1 MNPFEALD
9 GLHQKASAN
18 FSFFDRLAVVENYSI
33 GIEQELRY
41 LQKNS
46 GIFDRKAWLLLEL
59 NGVDAKN
66 FLQGMVSSDLEKID
80 IHQIQPALI
89 CQSKGKIQ
97 HVLEIWRTSQY
108 SWVLSCYPGEGF
120 LVANLLDKFHIREN
134 FEFQLLTPSIL
145 RLDLRGPRSRN
156 VLEILG
162 LNVSSTT
169 SETSLI
175 DKKILCTKHRHLG
188 VEHYS
193 LLIPGKDVE
202 DVANKLLNQEDC
214 GWVGWDAWDEMD
226 LIECI
231 PVFGR
236 DFTNDNFAQEAALK
250 DYISFNK
257 GCYIGQEPNA
267 RLFSRGRPQKQLV
280 SLTIPA
286 SATIYDSSPL
296 FSGAELVGEIT
307 TISASSHDGT
317 YVGMAMVK
325 TKVLD
330 IEDTKL
336 SIIPDDPEP
345 TIEWSKLPTH
355 IMR

>member
-1 MNPFEALD
+1 MNPIEALD
-9 GLHQKASAN
+9 GLHQKAGAN
-18 FSFFDRLAVVENYSI
+18 FSFFDRLANVEKYSI
-33 GIEQELRY
+33 GIEKELRY
-41 LQKNS
+41 LQKSS
-46 GIFDRKAWLLLEL
+46 GLFDRKAWLLLEL

-66 FLQGMVSSDLEKID
+66 FLQGMVSADLEKIA
-80 IHQIQPALI
+80 INQIQPALI

-97 HVLEIWRTSQY
+97 HVLEIWRTSQH
-108 SWVLSCYPGEGF
+108 SWVLSSYPGEGF
-120 LVANLLDKFHIREN
+120 QVANLLDKFHIREN

-145 RLDLRGPRSRN
+145 RLDLRGPRSHN

-162 LNVSSTT
+162 LDRSITS

-175 DKKILCTKHRHLG
+175 DKKILCTKHQHLG

-202 DVANKLLNQEDC
+202 NVANKLLDQEDC
-214 GWVGWDAWDEMD
+214 GWVGWDAWNEMD
-226 LIECI
+226 LIERI
-231 PVFGR
+231 PVFGK
-236 DFTNDNFAQEAALK
+236 DYTTDNFAQEAALK

-267 RLFSRGRPQKQLV
+267 RLFFRGRPQKQLV
-280 SLTIPA
+280 SVSITA
-286 SATIYDSSPL
+286 SVPTLDASHL
-296 FSGAELVGEIT
+296 FSGSELVGEIT
-307 TISASSHDGT
+307 SISASSHDGA

-330 IEDTKL
+330 TEDTKL
-336 SIIPDDPEP
+336 SVVPDDPEP
-345 TIEWSKLPTH
+345 TIRWSKLPTH

>member
-1 MNPFEALD
+1 MNPIEALD
-9 GLHQKASAN
+9 GLHQKAGAN
-18 FSFFDRLAVVENYSI
+18 FSFFDRLANVEKYSI
-33 GIEQELRY
+33 GIERELRY
-41 LQKNS
+41 LQKSS
-46 GIFDRKAWLLLEL
+46 GLFDRKAWLLLEL

-66 FLQGMVSSDLEKID
+66 FLQGMVSADLEKIE
-80 IHQIQPALI
+80 INQIQPALI

-97 HVLEIWRTSQY
+97 HVLEIWRISQH
-108 SWVLSCYPGEGF
+108 SWVLSSYPGEGF
-120 LVANLLDKFHIREN
+120 QVANLLDKFHIREN

-145 RLDLRGPRSRN
+145 RLDLRGPKSHN

-162 LNVSSTT
+162 LNRPITS

-175 DKKILCTKHRHLG
+175 DKKILCTKHQHLG

-202 DVANKLLNQEDC
+202 NVANKLLDQEDC
-214 GWVGWDAWDEMD
+214 GWVGWAAWNEMD
-226 LIECI
+226 LIERI
-231 PVFGR
+231 PVFGK
-236 DFTNDNFAQEAALK
+236 DYTTDNFAQEAALK

-267 RLFSRGRPQKQLV
+267 RLFFRGRPQKQLV
-280 SLTIPA
+280 SVSITA
-286 SATIYDSSPL
+286 SVPTLDASHL
-296 FSGAELVGEIT
+296 FSGSELVGEIT
-307 TISASSHDGT
+307 SISASSHDGA

-330 IEDTKL
+330 TEDTKL
-336 SIIPDDPEP
+336 SVVPDDPEP
-345 TIEWSKLPTH
+345 TIGWSKLPTH

>member
-1 MNPFEALD
+1 MNPVEALD
-9 GLHQKASAN
+9 ELHQKAGAN
-18 FSFFDRLAVVENYSI
+18 FSFFDRLAVVEKYSI

-41 LQKNS
+41 LQKSS

-66 FLQGMVSSDLEKID
+66 FLQGMVSADLDKID
-80 IHQIQPALI
+80 INQIQPALI

-97 HVLEIWRTSQY
+97 HVLEIWRTSQHR
-108 SWVLSCYPGEGF
+108 WVLSSYPGEGF
-120 LVANLLDKFHIREN
+120 QVANLLDKFHIREN
-134 FEFQLLTPSIL
+134 FEFQLLTPSFL
-145 RLDLRGPRSRN
+145 RLDLRGPRSLN

-162 LNVSSTT
+162 LNGSSTT
-169 SETSLI
+169 SDASLI
-175 DKKILCTKHRHLG
+175 DKNILCTKHHHLG

-202 DVANKLLNQEDC
+202 NVANKLLDQEDC
-214 GWVGWDAWDEMD
+214 GWVGWNAWNEMD

-236 DFTNDNFAQEAALK
+236 DYTNDNFAQEAALK

-267 RLFSRGRPQKQLV
+267 RLFFRGRPQKQLV
-280 SLTIPA
+280 SLSIPA
-286 SATIYDSSPL
+286 SVATLDASNL
-296 FSGAELVGEIT
+296 FSGSELVGEIT
-307 TISASSHDGT
+307 SISASSYDET

-330 IEDTKL
+330 TEDTKL
-336 SIIPDDPEP
+336 SMITDDPEP

>member
-1 MNPFEALD
+1 MNPVEALD
-9 GLHQKASAN
+9 ELHQKAGAN
-18 FSFFDRLAVVENYSI
+18 FSFFDRLAVVEKYSI
-33 GIEQELRY
+33 WIEQELRY
-41 LQKNS
+41 LQKSS

-66 FLQGMVSSDLEKID
+66 FLQGMVSADLDKID
-80 IHQIQPALI
+80 INQIQPALI

-97 HVLEIWRTSQY
+97 HVLEIWRTSQHR
-108 SWVLSCYPGEGF
+108 WVISSYPGEGF
-120 LVANLLDKFHIREN
+120 QVANLLDKFHIREN
-134 FEFQLLTPSIL
+134 FEFKLLTPSFL
-145 RLDLRGPRSRN
+145 RFDLRGPRSRN

-162 LNVSSTT
+162 LNGSSDN
-169 SETSLI
+169 SETSLM
-175 DKKILCTKHRHLG
+175 DKKILCTKHQHLG

-193 LLIPGKDVE
+193 LLIPEKDVE
-202 DVANKLLNQEDC
+202 NVANKLLDQEDC
-214 GWVGWDAWDEMD
+214 GWVGWNAWNEMD
-226 LIECI
+226 LIERI

-236 DFTNDNFAQEAALK
+236 DYTNDNFAQEAALK

-267 RLFSRGRPQKQLV
+267 RLFFRGRPQKQLV
-280 SLTIPA
+280 SLSIPA
-286 SATIYDSSPL
+286 SVATFDASTL
-296 FSGAELVGEIT
+296 FSGSELVGEIT
-307 TISASSHDGT
+307 SISASSHDGT
-317 YVGMAMVK
+317 YLGMAMVK

-330 IEDTKL
+330 TEDTKL

>member
-66 FLQGMVSSDLEKID
+66 FLQGMVSADLEKID
-80 IHQIQPALI
+80 INQIQPALI

-214 GWVGWDAWDEMD
+214 GWVGWDAWNEMD